1 MRVGAKFRNPLLG
14 IAFNPGK
21 HTDNDDEAG
30 ESPEDKNF
38 GDATEQDPVASASKA
53 VDTVTP
59 MPLRS

>member
-1 MRVGAKFRNPLLG
+1 M
-14 IAFNPGK
+14 

-38 GDATEQDPVASASKA
+38 GDATEKDPVASASKA
-53 VDTVTP
+53 VDTVSP